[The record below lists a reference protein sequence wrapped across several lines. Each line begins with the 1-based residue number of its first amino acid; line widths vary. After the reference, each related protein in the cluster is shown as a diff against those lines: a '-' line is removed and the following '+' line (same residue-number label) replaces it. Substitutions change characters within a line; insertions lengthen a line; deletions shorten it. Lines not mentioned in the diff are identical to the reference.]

1 MSSSLSVDI
10 SSLGYMDDANWIAS
24 SKEDLEYIL
33 DIADEY
39 YSLTVT
45 INKNKS
51 KLLTNALSSPDPIQL
66 KFESSLIPIAPES
79 GSVHFLGVWINVF
92 NSSSYIKK

>member
-1 MSSSLSVDI
+1 MTSSSLFVDI

-24 SKEDLEYIL
+24 SKEDLEHIL

-39 YSLTVT
+39 YSLTRAA

-51 KLLTNALSSPDPIQL
+51 RLPTNALYSPDSIQL
-66 KFESSLIPIAPES
+66 KFGSSLIPITPE
-79 GSVHFLGVWINVF
+79 L
-92 NSSSYIKK
+92 